1 MVKITT
7 VKFVLTLTETHNRP
21 SYMLTYMK
29 RSTLPIPQGFK
40 ANYDNQFANY
50 KSLFIYMA

>member
-40 ANYDNQFANY
+40 ATYDNQFANY